1 MNHLVTAEALRGV
14 AEQAVGVPI
23 RWENE
28 VTGFLPCPGA
38 ALHTTPSRPQD
49 CRVKLDGAPTIFCF
63 HASCAPMVVTANQRL
78 RSALGRAQ
86 RQGVVTKPTPSGPS
100 DESPRNVAPLGP
112 MSAQDHERD
121 VLRLR
126 AEFAMASLAS
136 ARSLPVTEWIHRSPT
151 PVPTDPEAQWRS
163 FLQLFAADAYL
174 WIGFEVWES
183 GNEGRYQRCWR
194 TRDQWLR
201 CPCVPG
207 RYICPAVFLPGTT
220 SRANSAVTARPFLV
234 VESDVLN
241 KSEIGAVFLWLAE
254 SLSLRAIV
262 DTAGKSLHG
271 WFVCPNED
279 TLADLKIILPAFG
292 CDPALFKPCQPVR
305 LPGALRDG
313 RFQRLLYLDLPH
325 ENHTITQ

>member
-1 MNHLVTAEALRGV
+1 MNHQVTAEALRGV
-14 AEQAVGVPI
+14 AELVVGVPI
-23 RWENE
+23 RWEND

-38 ALHTTPSRPQD
+38 TLHTTPTRPQD
-49 CRVKLDGAPTIFCF
+49 CRVKLDGAPTIYCF
-63 HASCAPMVVTANQRL
+63 HASCDSMVVAANQRL

-86 RQGVVTKPTPSGPS
+86 RHGVGTKTTPA
-100 DESPRNVAPLGP
+100 DRAVANPLNATPLTP
-112 MSAQDHERD
+112 MSAQDYERD

-136 ARSLPVTEWIHRSPT
+136 ARSVQVTEWIHRSPT
-151 PVPTDPEAQWRS
+151 SVPTDPDAQWRS

-174 WIGFEVWES
+174 WIGAEVWES
-183 GNEGRYQRCWR
+183 GNEGRYQHCWR

-201 CPCVPG
+201 CPSVPG
-207 RYICPAVFLPGTT
+207 RYICPAIFMPGTT

-241 KSEIGAVFLWLAE
+241 KAEIGAVFLWLAD

-271 WFVCPNED
+271 WFVCPDED

-313 RFQRLLYLDLPH
+313 RFQRLLYLDLSH
-325 ENHTITQ
+325 ENQAITP